1 MTSLVRPRT
10 FLVPFAFAFLGVL
23 LLLVGV
29 AHAGTGADPGLGD
42 VDDVFTAGRRAGF
55 LWIAVGLGIAM
66 AMRAIGTRLK
76 PRDGAEPPAGS
87 WRAKLSIVLGGG
99 FAVVAAVVDMY
110 ASSRGFAPVTT
121 AAFGAMG

>member
-1 MTSLVRPRT
+1 
-10 FLVPFAFAFLGVL
+10 
-23 LLLVGV
+23 
-29 AHAGTGADPGLGD
+29 
-42 VDDVFTAGRRAGF
+42 
-55 LWIAVGLGIAM
+55 M

-121 AAFGAMG
+121 AAFGAMALYFGAGDDPARGSKRAPDDDGPDQVPL